1 MKIQHIKLLWNRVGS
16 SFWFVPGIMGMGAI
30 ILSIFTLSIDRLLL
44 QSIEMRAWLLYT
56 GGPDGARTLLSTIAG
71 SMITV
76 AGVIFSIT
84 IVVLS
89 LASSQFGPRLIRN
102 FIDQRINQ
110 MVLGT
115 FIATFIFC
123 IIVLQNI
130 RESGAAYFVPHV
142 SVTTGIML
150 SMASLGVLIYFI
162 HNISNSIQANNIIA
176 RICRELDDSIERL
189 FPEEYGHEQSLND
202 RSLEDLTKERGYV
215 SEKYYREIES
225 IASEKSGYLL
235 AYDMEKLLKIAV
247 KKDIVIRVDHRPGDF
262 IISKNP
268 LLWVWP
274 DKRLDEKL
282 GKKLINS
289 FVLGSERTSEQDIE
303 YPVHLLVE
311 IAVRALSSGVND
323 PFTAIS
329 CIDWLGE
336 VLSKLAGKKLP
347 GPFYFDQDGKI
358 RVITKP
364 ITFSGVVDAAF
375 NQIRQNAATVPAV
388 SIRLLEAIA
397 AIAHQVR
404 QDEHHKVLVQHAG
417 MILRSC
423 KENVTGEEDL
433 EDIQMRYKRVI
444 ETLSKRKAS
453 HGESIL
459 GILSET

>member
-1 MKIQHIKLLWNRVGS
+1 
-16 SFWFVPGIMGMGAI
+16 VPGIMGMGAI

-44 QSIEMRAWLLYT
+44 QSIDIRAWWLYT

-76 AGVIFSIT
+76 AGVVFSIT

-115 FIATFIFC
+115 FIATFVFC
-123 IIVLQNI
+123 IIALQNI

-142 SVTTGIML
+142 SVTTGILL

-162 HNISNSIQANNIIA
+162 HDISTSIQANNIIA

-189 FPEEYGHEQSLND
+189 FPEEYGHEQSVND

-225 IASEKSGYLL
+225 FAPEKSGYLL
-235 AYDMEKLLKIAV
+235 AYDMDELLNIAV
-247 KKDIVIRVDHRPGDF
+247 KEDIVIRVDHRPGDF
-262 IISKNP
+262 ITGKNP

-274 DKRLDEKL
+274 DKRIDEKL
-282 GKKLINS
+282 GKKLINA

-311 IAVRALSSGVND
+311 IAVRALSPGVND
-323 PFTAIS
+323 PFTAIT

-336 VLSKLAGKKLP
+336 ALSKLAGKKLH

-364 ITFSGVVDAAF
+364 VTFSGVVDAAF
-375 NQIRQNAATVPAV
+375 NQIRQNVATVPAV

-397 AIAHQVR
+397 AIARQVR
-404 QDEHHKVLVQHAG
+404 QEEHRKVLAQHAG

-433 EDIQMRYKRVI
+433 KDVQMRYKRVM
-444 ETLSKRKAS
+444 ETLSNPKAS

-459 GILSET
+459 GILSEIQ